1 VRKRRLLWE
10 KRETAGRARDVNVDQ
25 IEKTGNRSEEL
36 KGKCGAGGEA
46 TNRC

>member
-1 VRKRRLLWE
+1 MSKRRLLWE
-10 KRETAGRARDVNVDQ
+10 KPETAGRARDDSVDQ
-25 IEKTGNRSEEL
+25 MEKTGNISEEL